1 MDVRRGIPAPD
12 DEQKGEGLQYG
23 KTNFLKKRRTIMAE
37 EVPMLALSPTMET
50 GTIVKWHKHEGDPIK
65 NGDVLCEV
73 ETDKATMEYES
84 QNEGT
89 LLKILVPEGGQAE
102 VGRTIAVAGEK
113 GEDITS
119 LIKKQPEAKPTSKP
133 PAPEPPASKP
143 AALGPR
149 AETMPDEIPGKQ
161 AGLREQDAEKEP
173 PVKPEKKEGAGAA
186 EERLPEGVKASPLAR
201 KIAQTQRID
210 LEDIEGSGPGGRII
224 KRDVDRA
231 SMPPAS
237 ETTEASPRGA
247 AREIPVSAKRR
258 VIAKRLTESKYSAPH
273 YYLTAVVDAGR
284 LVSARKS
291 LNDRMEKKVSFNAF
305 LIRLAAEALKGHP
318 MVNSSFLGDT
328 ILQFGSADIGLAV
341 AQPDGLIAPVV
352 RDCWNKGIVRIDEE
366 LRELVDRAQKGRLKP
381 EEFSG
386 ATFTISN
393 LGSFG
398 IYDFTAII
406 NPPGSAILAVG
417 EIRRE
422 AHELETGGVGFRSV
436 MHLTLSCDHRVID
449 GAVGARFLKSLANM
463 IEDPIIALL

>member
-1 MDVRRGIPAPD
+1 
-12 DEQKGEGLQYG
+12 
-23 KTNFLKKRRTIMAE
+23 MAE
-37 EVPMLALSPTMET
+37 EVLMLALSPTMET

-84 QNEGT
+84 QNEGM

-119 LIKKQPEAKPTSKP
+119 LIKEKPEAKP
-133 PAPEPPASKP
+133 ASKP
-143 AALGPR
+143 Q
-149 AETMPDEIPGKQ
+149 AETTPDEIPGKQ
-161 AGLREQDAEKEP
+161 VGLREQAVGKVP
-173 PVKPEKKEGAGAA
+173 PPKPEKKEGIGAD

-201 KIAQTQRID
+201 KIAQTQGID
-210 LEDIEGSGPGGRII
+210 LEDIEGSGPEGRII
-224 KRDVDRA
+224 KRDLDRA

-237 ETTEASPRGA
+237 EKTEASPRGA

-258 VIAKRLTESKYSAPH
+258 VIAKRLTESKYTAPH

-422 AHELETGGVGFRSV
+422 AYEPETGGFGFRSV